1 VFVFGINKRSA
12 WVSPSLLLACIA
24 IAADQPPTPVV
35 DLLRTLMATGV
46 NVVYSSELVPPDL
59 EAPISLAGSDPM
71 SRVVEALNAHHLE
84 LRSVGPGRFI
94 VARAALPPPVPS
106 VVTAPAADRT
116 QRMSVLKEVS
126 VFASRYAFTGESAG
140 EPIDFDGS
148 KIEEVP
154 GAQSDAVRA
163 LRTAPGLATNLSAR
177 PYIRGAL
184 LDDVLVEFDGVA
196 LSDPFH
202 FKSFQN
208 LLSVFDPVSVDRV
221 EVYTGGFPVKFGTRS
236 AGVLD
241 LTPRSVES
249 GYEFAAG
256 ASFLSYTLESMGQAE
271 RWPIDWLVTARHSTD
286 NSVLQP
292 IEGESGE
299 PTFADSIGRVRWQMD
314 AASALTLGWL
324 FQDDQLHLS
333 SNSREEHATGRSRDL
348 DAWLGWNWTPTATVQ
363 SHSTLSI
370 ATSERDRNGNLNLPG
385 IAIGELDEERHFA
398 NAALRTAWTYTPS
411 ATLRSDVGAEF
422 VRENAELNFSRNEFI
437 GDLAA
442 DGFGRNR
449 DATLTSDQAAH
460 SSTFGVFGSVHRY
473 WHALEAEAG
482 LRLDGQDYRGFGTR
496 YQVSPR
502 INVRYDV
509 TALWHVY
516 GSWGEFTQ
524 AQRVDEYRSEENQ
537 TTPDPASRAI
547 HMIAGVT
554 HEGAGTIG
562 WRLEAY
568 HNHWST
574 ISPYFDNV
582 LGAVSLLPELEPDRV
597 RIAPT
602 DADARGVELSARRSF
617 GGHLN
622 AWGVYTLS
630 KVTDDING
638 QDVARSW
645 DQKHAVNVGF
655 AWTQART
662 SAYLL
667 LGWHSGWPETPLTV
681 VPATASAP
689 SSLMIGAR
697 NSANW
702 GGYFSADIRLSQT
715 LPLRY
720 GELSLWLDATN
731 ITNRRNDCCI
741 DLSSNS
747 RENTI
752 VVTTSKIWSPR
763 VVNVGFVWRVRR
775 PQ

>member
-24 IAADQPPTPVV
+24 VAAGQPPTPVV

-46 NVVYSSELVPPDL
+46 DVVYSSELVPPDL

-71 SRVVEALNAHHLE
+71 SRVVEALGAHHLE

-94 VARAALPPPVPS
+94 VARAAPPPVPP
-106 VVTAPAADRT
+106 VVTAPAADPS
-116 QRMSVLKEVS
+116 QRISALKEVS
-126 VFASRYAFTGESAG
+126 VFASRYAFTGELAG
-140 EPIDFDGS
+140 EPIDFDAS

-208 LLSVFDPVSVDRV
+208 LLSVFDPVAVDRV
-221 EVYTGGFPVKFGTRS
+221 EVYTGGFPVKYGTRS
-236 AGVLD
+236 AGVFD

-256 ASFLSYTLESMGQAE
+256 ASLLSYTLESVGHAE

-292 IEGESGE
+292 VEGESGE
-299 PTFADSIGRVRWQMD
+299 PIFSDSIGRVRWQVD

-324 FQDDQLHLS
+324 LQDDQLHLS

-363 SHSTLSI
+363 SHSSLSI
-370 ATSERDRNGNLNLPG
+370 ASSERDRNGNLRLPG
-385 IAIGELDEERHFA
+385 VANGELDEELHFA
-398 NAALRTAWTYTPS
+398 NAAVRTAWTYTPS

-422 VRENAELNFSRNEFI
+422 VRENAELNFSRQEFI
-437 GDLAA
+437 GGLAT

-473 WHALEAEAG
+473 WRALEAEAG

-509 TALWHVY
+509 TARWHVY

-554 HEGAGTIG
+554 HEGAGAIS

-602 DADARGVELSARRSF
+602 DADARGVELSARRYF

-645 DQKHAVNVGF
+645 DQKHAVSVGF

-702 GGYFSADIRLSQT
+702 GGYFSADMRLSQT

-731 ITNRRNDCCI
+731 ITDRRNDCCI

-747 RENTI
+747 RQNTI
-752 VVTTSKIWSPR
+752 VVTTNKIWSPR